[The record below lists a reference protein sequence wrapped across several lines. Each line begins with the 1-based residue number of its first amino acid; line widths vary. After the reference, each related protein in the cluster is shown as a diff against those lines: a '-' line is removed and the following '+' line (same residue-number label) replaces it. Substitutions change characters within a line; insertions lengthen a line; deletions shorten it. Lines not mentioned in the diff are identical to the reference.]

1 MRKQLG
7 ILKRF
12 IHSFDFIRM
21 APDSALV
28 TGGVPEGATVRA
40 LAEPGKQYALYIHG
54 GIQID
59 LELDLPAGNYTYEW
73 LDTKTGESV
82 ESGKLE
88 HSGGAAMLAS
98 PDYETDI
105 ALGVREAQR

>member
-1 MRKQLG
+1 M
-7 ILKRF
+7 
-12 IHSFDFIRM
+12 S
-21 APDSALV
+21 PDSALV

-40 LAEPGKQYALYIHG
+40 LADPGCQYALYIHG

-73 LDTKTGESV
+73 IDTKTGETV

-88 HSGGAAMLAS
+88 HAGGRAILAS
-98 PDYETDI
+98 PEFETDI
-105 ALGVREAQR
+105 ALGVRRR